1 MSKYARI
8 VDKTVVEIFSSPDG
22 FTITECFHAD
32 IVEQFSPCSDA
43 VTIGS
48 TVDSKGSWV
57 IAPAAIVAAEP
68 EQMLPQLTPMA
79 LYMAFTP
86 AERIAIKTSND
97 VIVQEFW
104 AMYQLSVQLDKA
116 TDPNLASVRDIIAY
130 LAKPASPGPGGG
142 ILASPER
149 VQQILAGI
157 PQ

>member
-1 MSKYARI
+1 M
-8 VDKTVVEIFSSPDG
+8 TP
-22 FTITECFHAD
+22 
-32 IVEQFSPCSDA
+32 QFQKE
-43 VTIGS
+43 
-48 TVDSKGSWV
+48 KGAWV
-57 IAPAAIVAAEP
+57 NQSA
-68 EQMLPQLTPMA
+68 LPLLTPMT

-86 AERIAIKTSND
+86 GERITIKASND
-97 VIVQEFW
+97 AMVKEFW
-104 AMYQLSVQLDKA
+104 SMYQLSVQLDKP

>member
-1 MSKYARI
+1 MADDSP
-8 VDKTVVEIFSSPDG
+8 VDVGWTCKLVDGAPVFTPSS
-22 FTITECFHAD
+22 A
-32 IVEQFSPCSDA
+32 
-43 VTIGS
+43 
-48 TVDSKGSWV
+48 
-57 IAPAAIVAAEP
+57 
-68 EQMLPQLTPMA
+68 LPPLTPMS

-86 AERIAIKTSND
+86 AERIAIKASKD
-97 VIVQEFW
+97 PMVAEFW
-104 AMYQLSVQLDKA
+104 AMYQLSVQLDKP

>member
-1 MSKYARI
+1 MKLI
-8 VDKTVVEIFSSPDG
+8 FVKDGLVVG
-22 FTITECFHAD
+22 HGYVA
-32 IVEQFSPCSDA
+32 A
-43 VTIGS
+43 AGVTIMSSVPGAQEHQVEDD
-48 TVDSKGSWV
+48 TPVDIGWTCELV
-57 IAPAAIVAAEP
+57 DGAPVFTPSSA
-68 EQMLPQLTPMA
+68 LPLLTPMS

-86 AERIAIKTSND
+86 AERIAIKASKD
-97 VIVQEFW
+97 PIVAEFW
-104 AMYQLSVQLDKA
+104 SMYQLSVQLDKP

>member
-1 MSKYARI
+1 MKLIFVKDGLVVGLGYAA
-8 VDKTVVEIFSSPDG
+8 VQG
-22 FTITECFHAD
+22 
-32 IVEQFSPCSDA
+32 
-43 VTIGS
+43 VTIS
-48 TVDSKGSWV
+48 SSVPDVLEYQVADDSPVDVGWTCKLVDG
-57 IAPAAIVAAEP
+57 APVFTPSSA
-68 EQMLPQLTPMA
+68 LPPLTPMS

-86 AERIAIKTSND
+86 AERIAIKASKD
-97 VIVQEFW
+97 PMVAEFW
-104 AMYQLSVQLDKA
+104 AMYQLSVQLDKP

>member
-1 MSKYARI
+1 MTTYARSVNGTA
-8 VDKTVVEIFSSPDG
+8 VDVTTTNPVTIFHPTIAAQFITVPDG
-22 FTITECFHAD
+22 TLNGATLSGGFWNNPMAT
-32 IVEQFSPCSDA
+32 QP
-43 VTIGS
+43 VTP
-48 TVDSKGSWV
+48 V
-57 IAPAAIVAAEP
+57 AP
-68 EQMLPQLTPMA
+68 LPTLTPMT

-97 VIVQEFW
+97 AMVKEFW
-104 AMYQLSVQLDKA
+104 SMYQLSVQLDKP

>member
-1 MSKYARI
+1 MATQFIYDAAGKLVGVYEGPGVQENSTLIPPPKNAPQARFI
-8 VDKTVVEIFSSPDG
+8 NGNWVVEMDVA
-22 FTITECFHAD
+22 HA
-32 IVEQFSPCSDA
+32 P
-43 VTIGS
+43 
-48 TVDSKGSWV
+48 
-57 IAPAAIVAAEP
+57 
-68 EQMLPQLTPMA
+68 LPLLTPMT

-86 AERIAIKTSND
+86 AERIAIKASKD
-97 VIVQEFW
+97 PMVAEFW
-104 AMYQLSVQLDKA
+104 SMYQLSVQLDKP